1 MKRPIPEP
9 GSANREA
16 DEELRTL
23 DDYIEKQDAL
33 IEKQEELITKQIKVI
48 ERLQTEIAELKSPVR
63 IAVRSGGIMVGSKS
77 WESVTL
83 RRGLSHKPRPK
94 LVSATDKS

>member
-1 MKRPIPEP
+1 MENLEYAVLILRLTEAEGGGYMALVPDLHGCMADGETPAEALDAVGGAISAWLSAQAEMKRPIPEP

-33 IEKQEELITKQIKVI
+33 IEK
-48 ERLQTEIAELKSPVR
+48 
-63 IAVRSGGIMVGSKS
+63 
-77 WESVTL
+77 
-83 RRGLSHKPRPK
+83 
-94 LVSATDKS
+94 